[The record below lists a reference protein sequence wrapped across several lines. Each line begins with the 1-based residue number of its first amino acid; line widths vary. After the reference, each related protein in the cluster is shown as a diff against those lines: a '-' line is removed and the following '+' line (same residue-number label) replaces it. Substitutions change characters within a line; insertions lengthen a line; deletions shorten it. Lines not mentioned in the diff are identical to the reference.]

1 MKRFDTNNN
10 GRPDG
15 RPAGKAKAQ
24 RVAAMFARISRRYD
38 LLNTIM
44 TAGVDDRWRRLAA
57 RLATGGLSPGLA
69 LDVATGTGD
78 LAFALA
84 RRPEVT
90 SVAGIDFVPEM
101 LVLARHKEQ
110 RLHPKAPIIW
120 TLGDAMALPYQDNS
134 FMCVTSGFA
143 MRNVSDIGR
152 TLSEMARVV
161 RPGGRV
167 VILEITPADRKRLGS
182 RLLSAY
188 FSKVVPRL
196 GGLLAGDRDAYTYL
210 PDSVIGFPAA
220 PELARIMENAGLTN
234 VRWRLLGAG
243 LIALHTGE
251 VV

>member
-1 MKRFDTNNN
+1 MKRFDKA
-10 GRPDG
+10 RPVG
-15 RPAGKAKAQ
+15 EAKAQ
-24 RVAAMFARISRRYD
+24 RVAAMFARISHRYD
-38 LLNTIM
+38 FLNTVM
-44 TAGVDDRWRRLAA
+44 TAGSDDRWRRLAA
-57 RLATGGLSPGLA
+57 RLATSGLSPGPA

-78 LAFALA
+78 LAFALTK
-84 RRPEVT
+84 RPEVT
-90 SVAGIDFVPEM
+90 SVVGLDFVPEM
-101 LVLARHKEQ
+101 LALARQKEQ
-110 RLHPKAPIIW
+110 RLHPRRPIIW
-120 TLGDAMALPYQDNS
+120 TLGDALSLPYPDDS
-134 FMCVTSGFA
+134 FICVTSGFA

-167 VILEITPADRKRLGS
+167 VILEITPADRKRLTS
-182 RLLSAY
+182 RLLSKY

-196 GGLLAGDRDAYTYL
+196 GGILAGDRDAYTYL

-220 PELARIMENAGLTN
+220 PELARMMENAGLTK